1 MREFKFFIADDDRG
15 VRRMLRNIIMENKLG
30 EVVGEAADGIEAE
43 QSIMNLMP
51 DIAII
56 DLLMPRQDGIEAVK
70 NLKNMGYKGIFIMLS
85 QVEQKE
91 MIKKAYEKGIDYYIT
106 KPINITEVL
115 HIINRVI
122 EVMDLK
128 SVLKG
133 IKQSIS
139 QIGEKVE
146 TGERWETSDNQIK
159 YLTENILM
167 DMGILG
173 ESGSH
178 DIIQIMLLLIQEE
191 DPYKVLENLNGLY
204 ARLVKTFN
212 KKTNRNKMNVKALEQ
227 RIRRVVKTAL
237 ENLAALGVEDYQN
250 PKFEDYAFR
259 YFDFAEVRKQMQKI
273 KGVKTSKT
281 KLNIKKFL
289 KVMFFDLQK
298 KLRELD

>member
-1 MREFKFFIADDDRG
+1 VRKFKFFIADDDRG

>member
-1 MREFKFFIADDDRG
+1 MRKFKFFIADDDRG
-15 VRRMLRNIIMENKLG
+15 VRRMLRNIITENELG
-30 EVVGEAADGIEAE
+30 DVVGEAANGIEAE
-43 QSIMNLMP
+43 QDIMNLMP
-51 DIAII
+51 DIVII
-56 DLLMPRQDGIEAVK
+56 DLLMPQQDGIETVK
-70 NLKNMGYKGIFIMLS
+70 NLKHMGYKGIFVMLS

-122 EVMDLK
+122 EVIDLK
-128 SVLKG
+128 NVLKG

-139 QIGEKVE
+139 QIGERVE
-146 TGERWETSDNQIK
+146 TSRRGTTSNTRIK

-173 ESGSH
+173 ESGSQ
-178 DIIQIMLLLIQEE
+178 DIVQMMLLLSQEE
-191 DPYKVLENLNGLY
+191 DPYELLENLNSLY
-204 ARLVKTFN
+204 TRLVKTFN

-289 KVMFFDLQK
+289 KVMFFDVQK
-298 KLRELD
+298 KLMDLD